1 MRSRSKRARGL
12 LQKTLS
18 SLIAGNIRSLC
29 RRTVARADPRA
40 SEDPNLGRFEQVT
53 RCEPKAHVVVER
65 ETTRGSGL
73 TRSIGCASAS
83 PKIPRLHLD
92 LIDVA
97 IRIVDVAR
105 LRHLWHASRI
115 ETGTPVMEFVAAP
128 MRQRECGVT
137 IADAC

>member
-29 RRTVARADPRA
+29 RRTVSRADPRA
-40 SEDPNLGRFEQVT
+40 SEAPNLGRFEQVT

-73 TRSIGCASAS
+73 TRFIGCASAS
-83 PKIPRLHLD
+83 TKIPRLHLD
-92 LIDVA
+92 LIDVT
-97 IRIVDVAR
+97 IRIGDVSR
-105 LRHLWHASRI
+105 LRHLRYASRVKAW
-115 ETGTPVMEFVAAP
+115 TPVVEFVATP

-137 IADAC
+137 IADAR